1 MELNIQRFAFQSIE
15 DRALSE
21 HRGSALLVKKT
32 TAMGASTNGKYSIL
46 LPVEGTG
53 ENGSAPAQLDKTA
66 IGNIQSTS
74 VEGRQENPQK
84 QIPFFLHRDNLKILE
99 DISGE
104 THDFL
109 RLLPDFTGFKFSGQV
124 SYMANNTDVGA
135 LEQGQITITPT
146 SKDEYV
152 ENCYDLVEDT
162 VVFTTSIDEVVYLA
176 ASSSAS
182 NHTKVYNLTTSPSG
196 ATITAASDTTGV
208 ATAAMGTS
216 ATANQCTITAV
227 AAGSAIITLT
237 ATKTN
242 HATFKRSILVI
253 VE

>member
-1 MELNIQRFAFQSIE
+1 MAFQSIE

-21 HRGSALLVKKT
+21 HRGSALLMKK
-32 TAMGASTNGKYSIL
+32 ANGKYSIL

-53 ENGSAPAQLDKTA
+53 ENGSTPAQLDKTA
-66 IGNIQSTS
+66 IGNPQSSS

-84 QIPFFLHRDNLKILE
+84 TIPFFLHRDNIKIL
-99 DISGE
+99 DGIKGE

-124 SYMANNTDVGA
+124 SYMANNTDVGS

-146 SKDEYV
+146 SSDEYV
-152 ENCYDLVEDT
+152 SNCYDLVEDT

-176 ASSSAS
+176 ASSSAT
-182 NHTKVYNLTTSPSG
+182 NHTKAYTLSTSPAN
-196 ATITAASDTTGV
+196 ATYTVASDTTGT
-208 ATAAMGTS
+208 ATVAMGSS
-216 ATANQCTITAV
+216 ATANVCTITAV
-227 AAGSAIITLT
+227 AAGSAIITIK
-237 ATKTN
+237 ASKTGY
-242 HATFKRSILVI
+242 ADFERSVLVI

>member
-1 MELNIQRFAFQSIE
+1 MAFQSIE

-21 HRGSALLVKKT
+21 HRGSALLMKK
-32 TAMGASTNGKYSIL
+32 ANGKYSIL

-53 ENGSAPAQLDKTA
+53 ENGSTPAQLDKTA
-66 IGNIQSTS
+66 IGNTQSTS

-84 QIPFFLHRDNLKILE
+84 TIPFFLHRDNIKILE
-99 DISGE
+99 GIAGQ
-104 THDFL
+104 THEFL

-124 SYMANNTDVGA
+124 SYMANNTDVGS

-162 VVFTTSIDEVVYLA
+162 VVFTGAIDEVVTIEGTG
-176 ASSSAS
+176 
-182 NHTKVYNLTTSPSG
+182 TKEIALTTSPAD
-196 ATITAASDTTGV
+196 ATVAAVSDATGV
-208 ATAAMGTS
+208 ATAAVASGKL
-216 ATANQCTITAV
+216 TITGV

-237 ATKTN
+237 ASKSGY
-242 HATFKRSILVI
+242 ASFERSILVI